1 MYNVIPT
8 HQFKKDVKYYVKK
21 KGFIHIGDDIKTI
34 TDELEKGN
42 LIGTEIPRL
51 KIQSEGHTFKVRIA
65 NSDRKSGQSN
75 GYRMI
80 YYAIRDDK
88 EVYLLTIYDKK
99 EDNKI
104 PTDKEIVQLV
114 EEYCV

>member
-1 MYNVIPT
+1 
-8 HQFKKDVKYYVKK
+8 
-21 KGFIHIGDDIKTI
+21 
-34 TDELEKGN
+34 
-42 LIGTEIPRL
+42 
-51 KIQSEGHTFKVRIA
+51 
-65 NSDRKSGQSN
+65 
-75 GYRMI
+75 MI